1 MKLQV
6 EEIKYRQSFQTLTI
20 CVCFADLCWQGW
32 KTAGKR
38 RGRRLD
44 WKRTGCCRAKAPSA
58 KLFYSSVGKRAEFAS
73 VQSKVPFAWHFLD
86 NRSLINH
93 WPWILG
99 FLKGQP
105 RAKTTTREREEGER
119 VLCVRELCAILVTQG
134 ACVKLWTDSVF
145 LKSWLIHSSP
155 GMCLRT
161 CTHTHMDAH
170 TARLGQK
177 FPGCYWRRSTS
188 ECWVGFLWH
197 SYNCSGHTH
206 GEDPFAVHMIVG
218 FNFAP
223 FSYQHLGLKPVTSKV
238 FIWFVIIVY
247 SL

>member
-145 LKSWLIHSSP
+145 FFLKSWLIHSSP

-161 CTHTHMDAH
+161 CTHTHTWTH
-170 TARLGQK
+170 TRLVWDKNFQAV
-177 FPGCYWRRSTS
+177 T
-188 ECWVGFLWH
+188 
-197 SYNCSGHTH
+197 
-206 GEDPFAVHMIVG
+206 GEDLHQSAESGFCGTVTTAVDTHMGKI
-218 FNFAP
+218 
-223 FSYQHLGLKPVTSKV
+223 HLQSTWLLDLTLLLS
-238 FIWFVIIVY
+238 VINI
-247 SL
+247 

>member
-134 ACVKLWTDSVF
+134 ACVKLWTDF
-145 LKSWLIHSSP
+145 FFFFKKLINTLVSRDVLTH
-155 GMCLRT
+155 MH
-161 CTHTHMDAH
+161 THTHG
-170 TARLGQK
+170 R
-177 FPGCYWRRSTS
+177 
-188 ECWVGFLWH
+188 
-197 SYNCSGHTH
+197 TH
-206 GEDPFAVHMIVG
+206 GSFGTKISRLLLEKIYIRVLSRVSVAQLQLQWTHTWGRSICSPHDCWI
-218 FNFAP
+218 
-223 FSYQHLGLKPVTSKV
+223 
-238 FIWFVIIVY
+238 
-247 SL
+247 